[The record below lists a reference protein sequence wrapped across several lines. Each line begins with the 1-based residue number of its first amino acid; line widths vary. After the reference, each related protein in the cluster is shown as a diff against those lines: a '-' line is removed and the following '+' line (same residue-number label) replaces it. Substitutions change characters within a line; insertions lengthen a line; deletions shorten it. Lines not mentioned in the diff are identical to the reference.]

1 MKPLMTK
8 NSVVPTPHFQKTIT
22 KKTVI
27 SLLMVSLLQAPIASV
42 HARVSMQNQVLEPQ
56 TLESQQREAQRQA
69 DYAKFDTEADL
80 SADSGSA
87 EGESAQPQMGT
98 LVGFSSG
105 VIAGALVAGPVGA
118 IVGAVAGTLIGQVV
132 SETSETELGEESVEQ
147 SVAFKQSQSRGTG
160 AGLPVSPQ
168 LSAFDNEQYRLL
180 GELSLGMDVPF
191 GEDSAAVE
199 SHFLP
204 QLDDVAAL
212 MRISPELNLALT
224 GYRPNQGDVSYNQ
237 ALSEQRLLE
246 VRNYLTTKGIE
257 VERMSTQVLG
267 EAAMDDDLG
276 FRPVTLTLQPNTSLL
291 FVPPSD
297 MGEMSSAQSNEH
309 LTFAGQESAFIA
321 QQLAD

>member
-1 MKPLMTK
+1 MKPSMTK
-8 NSVVPTPHFQKTIT
+8 NTVMPTLHFQKHIT

-27 SLLMVSLLQAPIASV
+27 SVLMVSLLQAPIASV

-56 TLESQQREAQRQA
+56 TLESQQREAERQA

-80 SADSGSA
+80 AAESAQ
-87 EGESAQPQMGT
+87 GESAQPQVGT

-132 SETSETELGEESVEQ
+132 SDTGETEAEESAEQ
-147 SVAFKQSQSRGTG
+147 GVALKQSQSRETV
-160 AGLPVSPQ
+160 ASLPTSAH
-168 LSAFDNEQYRLL
+168 LSAFDDEQYRLL

-191 GEDSAAVE
+191 ADDSAAVE

-212 MRISPELNLALT
+212 MRLSPELNLALT
-224 GYRPNQGDVSYNQ
+224 GYRPNQGDASYNQ
-237 ALSEQRLLE
+237 ALSEQRLLD
-246 VRNYLTTKGIE
+246 VRSYLTAKGIE

-267 EAAMDDDLG
+267 EASMDDDMG

-291 FVPPSD
+291 FSPQSEVS
-297 MGEMSSAQSNEH
+297 EMSVPAQLDEH
-309 LTFAGQESAFIA
+309 VTFAGQESAFIA